1 MRFRFLRIFALAFS
15 LLMLLSSCSKV
26 PALELKEGDVY
37 VNKKTKVSYTHT
49 STCYRANA
57 YSAEPVARIKMKN
70 MDEKLLYSIE
80 GMDENKWLCD
90 ADYMVYCAE
99 GEKLPALWEMNV
111 SKVYVNKTVNA
122 SLTVA
127 SIVDPTDIQALINA
141 YQNGISFVYED
152 LDDGLAF
159 KRYDLVFAD
168 AYLSYYLIYLQYEE
182 DVLFYDVIDDPES
195 FTVKYP
201 GVEVT
206 TEEYK
211 GEYYAVYN
219 FGKHLMY
226 NRETGLCYPVNDTL
240 SSYFAE
246 K

>member
-1 MRFRFLRIFALAFS
+1 MKFRFLRAFALAFS
-15 LLMLLSSCSKV
+15 LLMLLISCSKV

-37 VNKKTKVSYTHT
+37 VNKKTKISYTHT
-49 STCYRANA
+49 STCYRANGHSTDPA
-57 YSAEPVARIKMKN
+57 ARIKLKN
-70 MDEKLLYSIE
+70 MDEKLLYSID
-80 GMDENKWLCD
+80 GMDETKWLCD
-90 ADYMVYCAE
+90 EEYMVFCAE
-99 GEKLPALWEMNV
+99 GEKMPELWEMNI

-122 SLTVA
+122 SYTVT
-127 SIVDPTDIQALINA
+127 SIVEPADIQALINA
-141 YQNGISFVYED
+141 YQNGNSFAYED

-168 AYLSYYLIYLQYEE
+168 SDLSYYLIYLQYEE
-182 DVLFYDVIDDPES
+182 DVLFYDVIEDPEN

-206 TEEYK
+206 TDEYK

-226 NRETGLCYPVNDTL
+226 NRETGLCYPVTDTL
-240 SSYFAE
+240 STYFAE
-246 K
+246 E

>member
-1 MRFRFLRIFALAFS
+1 MKFRFLRIFALAFS
-15 LLMLLSSCSKV
+15 LLMLLASCSKV

-37 VNKKTKVSYTHT
+37 VNKKTKISYTNT

-57 YSAEPVARIKMKN
+57 YSAEPTARIKLKN
-70 MDEKLLYSIE
+70 MEEKLLYSID
-80 GMDENKWLCD
+80 GMDGSKWLCD
-90 ADYMVYCAE
+90 SDYMVYCAE
-99 GEKLPALWEMNV
+99 GEKAPELWEMNI
-111 SKVYVNKTVNA
+111 SKVYINKTVNA
-122 SLTVA
+122 SYTVA
-127 SIVDPTDIQALINA
+127 SILEPADIQALINV
-141 YQNGISFVYED
+141 YQNGRSFAYED

-168 AYLSYYLIYLQYEE
+168 EHLSYYLIYLQYEQ
-182 DVLFYDVIDDPES
+182 DVLFYDVIDDPDN
-195 FTVKYP
+195 FTVQYP

-226 NRETGLCYPVNDTL
+226 NRETGLCYPVSDTL
-240 SSYFAE
+240 NAYFAE
-246 K
+246 E